1 MNHPTFIGPRRDLA
15 AMQARAL
22 RARHRTQAQALSAAV
37 EPPLA
42 ERRRTR
48 IALWLPTTALFLLLA
63 PFALLTLPF
72 LYLAPREVLPRPA
85 ATLIGVGAVLLS
97 LGGTEIDVDCRD
109 ARVRLHLF

>member
-1 MNHPTFIGPRRDLA
+1 MNHPSLTLPRRDLA
-15 AMQARAL
+15 AMQDRAL
-22 RARHRTQAQALSAAV
+22 RTRRRSG
-37 EPPLA
+37 EGPRI
-42 ERRRTR
+42 ERRPTR

-85 ATLIGVGAVLLS
+85 ASLVAIGAVLLS
-97 LGGTEIDVDCRD
+97 LGGTDIDVDSRD